1 MQTRRRTNFIL
12 GLVFLLVAL
21 AALLY
26 ALDVLPNGLY
36 DVLLRA
42 WPALLVL
49 LGLSVFLGSRMRFGS
64 LIALIVTAG
73 LVGGVATYAFSTRA
87 EQSRN
92 DYTADVQQT
101 VSAEVTLLRLSVTLG
116 SSDLDIELSR
126 APAGQ
131 DRIIIGEFSGSSES
145 RFEVEYLDEGASA
158 SLILTESLSQQ
169 FPLLENIG
177 RGALSLQL
185 PADLPLD
192 VAVVGEQGRVRL
204 DMSGL
209 SVERMNLNLARGS
222 ALVTLPVYKPLGTPA
237 GESLGTLAVGSGN
250 LTLFVPSE
258 ISARLELERRAGLPQ
273 YDPNLYNSLFGDT
286 VLEARGIDNAE
297 IIVRYNVAV
306 PNGEIRVQVPGQSQP
321 SETP

>member
-12 GLVFLLVAL
+12 GLVLLLVAV

-26 ALDVLPNGLY
+26 RLDVLPNGLY

-49 LGLSVFLGSRMRFGS
+49 VGLSVFLSSRMRFGNV
-64 LIALIVTAG
+64 IALVVTGA
-73 LVGGVATYAFSTRA
+73 LVGGVATYAFSNRA
-87 EQSRN
+87 EQSRD
-92 DYTADVQQT
+92 DYTTTIDQPIP
-101 VSAEVTLLRLSVTLG
+101 EGVTLLRLSVTLG
-116 SSDLDIELSR
+116 SSDLDIELTR
-126 APAGQ
+126 APLGS
-131 DRIIIGEFSGSSES
+131 DPVIRGEFKGS
-145 RFEVEYLDEGASA
+145 VETVFYVQYQDDGASA
-158 SLILTESLSQQ
+158 SLTLTESLSQQ

-177 RGALSLQL
+177 RGALTLQL
-185 PADLPLD
+185 PPDLPLD
-192 VAVVGEQGRVRL
+192 VAVIGEQGRVRL

-209 SVERMNLNLARGS
+209 AVERMNLNLARGS
-222 ALVTLPVYKPLGTPA
+222 ALVTLPVYKPLGSPV

-258 ISARLELERRAGLPQ
+258 IAARLDLDRRAGLPH

-297 IIVRYNVAV
+297 ITVRYNVAV
-306 PNGEIRVQVPGQSQP
+306 PNGEIRVQVPGQSSP
-321 SETP
+321 ETP

>member
-1 MQTRRRTNFIL
+1 MQMRRRTNFIL
-12 GLVFLLVAL
+12 GLVLLLVAV

-26 ALDVLPNGLY
+26 RLDVLPNGLY

-49 LGLSVFLGSRMRFGS
+49 LGLSVFLGSRTRFGG
-64 LIALIVTAG
+64 LIALVVTVG
-73 LVGGVATYAFSTRA
+73 LVGGIASYAFSSRA
-87 EQSRN
+87 EQSRD
-92 DYTADVQQT
+92 DYAVTIDQPI
-101 VSAEVTLLRLSVTLG
+101 AEGITLLRLSVTVG

-126 APAGQ
+126 APVGA
-131 DRIIIGEFSGSSES
+131 DPVIRGEFRGSIES
-145 RFEVEYLDEGASA
+145 AFTVDYVDEGASA
-158 SLILTESLSQQ
+158 SLTLRETLSQQ

-177 RGALSLQL
+177 RGALTLQL

-192 VAVVGEQGRVRL
+192 VAVVGEQGQVRL

-222 ALVTLPVYKPLGTPA
+222 ALVTLPVYNPLGSPT

-258 ISARLELERRAGLPQ
+258 IAARLELDRRAGLPH

-286 VLEARGIDNAE
+286 VLEARGIDNAQ
-297 IIVRYNVAV
+297 IVVRYNVAV
-306 PNGEIRVQVPGQSQP
+306 PNGEIRVQVPGQAQP
-321 SETP
+321 ETP